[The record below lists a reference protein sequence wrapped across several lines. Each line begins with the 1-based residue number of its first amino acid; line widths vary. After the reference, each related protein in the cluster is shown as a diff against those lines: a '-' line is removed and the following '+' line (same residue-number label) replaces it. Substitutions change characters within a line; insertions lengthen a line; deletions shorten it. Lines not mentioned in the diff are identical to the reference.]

1 MEENCL
7 NGETICE
14 RNYAPILTGLEA
26 FSLGNQST
34 RLDRAAFLDFCLIFF
49 LKGKKYASKYKKNDF
64 LWQNR
69 QTWNPIFFFFFFNI
83 SHKRTPTRHKKSPRP
98 VFRELYLFIWFHFTP
113 RGKMGYSRPPKLLFR
128 LLLIFFF
135 FSFLAR

>member
-69 QTWNPIFFFFFFNI
+69 QTWNPIFFFFFLILVIN
-83 SHKRTPTRHKKSPRP
+83 
-98 VFRELYLFIWFHFTP
+98 ELP
-113 RGKMGYSRPPKLLFR
+113 RGIKSLPDLFLGNYISLFGSILPRGGKMD
-128 LLLIFFF
+128 IT
-135 FSFLAR
+135 

>member
-69 QTWNPIFFFFFFNI
+69 QTWNPIFFFFFLILVIN
-83 SHKRTPTRHKKSPRP
+83 
-98 VFRELYLFIWFHFTP
+98 ELP
-113 RGKMGYSRPPKLLFR
+113 RGIKSLPDLFLGNYISLFGSILPRGVKWDIQDLQNYYFGYY
-128 LLLIFFF
+128 
-135 FSFLAR
+135 